1 MHGTFDNDVMSCVK
15 QKLPKQI
22 MLIRTHLN
30 CQFFVTYLG
39 QAIGIADTLPPR
51 RYLRYAA

>member
-15 QKLPKQI
+15 QKLPKQN

>member
-1 MHGTFDNDVMSCVK
+1 MYGNFDMTSCHGVN
-15 QKLPKQI
+15 QKLPKRI

-30 CQFFVTYLG
+30 CQFFVTLSG